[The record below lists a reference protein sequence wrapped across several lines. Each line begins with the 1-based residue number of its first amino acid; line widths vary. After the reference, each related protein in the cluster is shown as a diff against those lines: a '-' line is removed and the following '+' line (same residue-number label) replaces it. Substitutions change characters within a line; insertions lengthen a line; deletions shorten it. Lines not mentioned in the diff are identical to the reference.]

1 MQIIY
6 LLLFI
11 NNRAKMGTKL
21 DKEKLKKS
29 ETSMNKPYTIEHKE
43 ELKRSETSKDK
54 PWTIEQ
60 LADYR

>member
-1 MQIIY
+1 M
-6 LLLFI
+6 
-11 NNRAKMGTKL
+11 
-21 DKEKLKKS
+21 DKDKLKRS
-29 ETSMNKPYTIEHKE
+29 ETSKNKPLTIEQKE

>member
-1 MQIIY
+1 
-6 LLLFI
+6 
-11 NNRAKMGTKL
+11 MGTKL

-29 ETSMNKPYTIEHKE
+29 ETSMNKPQTIEHKE